1 MSYKTILVHLDKKTA
16 AERRI
21 RIAAQLA
28 VEEEAF
34 LIGAAMFGVSTWT
47 FQQANIDEKDPAL
60 ASHLR
65 FLHDRAAGFAQ
76 EFETEAKSVGVP
88 AYEARIVDGE
98 ASQGISLLA
107 RFADLVV
114 IGRTDLQEKSPI
126 VAPDFPEFVMMNAG
140 RPVLIVP
147 PDYRQDRVGK
157 RVMICWNASREAT
170 RAVADAIPI
179 LKKADLVEIVLYNV
193 ENEPDV
199 NAELAGSDIALY
211 LARHG
216 INVEVLP
223 PQKSKHIGH
232 ALLELAL
239 KQRTD
244 LLVMGGYGH
253 TRFREFL
260 LGGVTRTVLADSTI
274 PVLMSH

>member
-1 MSYKTILVHLDKKTA
+1 MSYKTILVHLDRESHAK
-16 AERRI
+16 ERI
-21 RIAAQLA
+21 RIACQMAIAQD
-28 VEEEAF
+28 AF
-34 LIGAAMFGVSTWT
+34 LIGAAMVGVSTLT
-47 FQQANIDEKDPAL
+47 FQQAHIDEKDPVI

-65 FLHDRAAGFAQ
+65 FLHDRAGTFVK
-76 EFETEAKSVGVP
+76 EFEEQAKKMGVP
-88 AYEARIVDGE
+88 SFEGRIVDGE
-98 ASQGISLLA
+98 ANQGISLLS

-114 IGRTDLQEKSPI
+114 IGQTDLHETSPV
-126 VAPDFPEFVMMNAG
+126 VAPDFPEYVMMNAG

-147 PDYRQDRVGK
+147 SSFGKEVGK

-170 RAVADAIPI
+170 RAVADTIPV
-179 LKKADLVEIVLYNV
+179 LRRADVVQIAMFNIDK
-193 ENEPDV
+193 EPDV
-199 NAELAGSDIALY
+199 NAEHAGHDLAVY

-223 PQKSKHIGH
+223 PQVDKNIGS
-232 ALLELAL
+232 AVLAL
-239 KQRTD
+239 AQEQSCD

-260 LGGVTRTVLADSTI
+260 LGGVTRTVLGDATM

>member
-1 MSYKTILVHLDKKTA
+1 MRK
-16 AERRI
+16 I
-21 RIAAQLA
+21 RVI
-28 VEEEAF
+28 
-34 LIGAAMFGVSTWT
+34 
-47 FQQANIDEKDPAL
+47 

-65 FLHDRAAGFAQ
+65 FLHDRAAGFVK
-76 EFETEAKSVGVP
+76 EFDEQARQMGVP
-88 AYEARIVDGE
+88 FFEGRIVDGE
-98 ASQGISLLA
+98 ANQGISLLS

-114 IGRTDLQEKSPI
+114 IGQTDLHETSPV
-126 VAPDFPEFVMMNAG
+126 VAPDFPEYVMMNAG
-140 RPVLIVP
+140 RPVL
-147 PDYRQDRVGK
+147 DRPSSFLKEVGK

-179 LKKADLVEIVLYNV
+179 LRRAEVVQIAMFNIDK
-193 ENEPDV
+193 EPDV
-199 NAELAGSDIALY
+199 NAEHAGNDLAVY

-223 PQKSKHIGH
+223 PQMDKNIGS
-232 ALLELAL
+232 AVLAL
-239 KQRTD
+239 AEEQSSD

-260 LGGVTRTVLADSTI
+260 LGGVTRTVLGDATM